1 MSAESV
7 GTIAL
12 NLVLNNTGF
21 HKSLNGAFSKAKNLS
36 SLFNKDVGGSMN
48 NVTGLAKK
56 AGMALAGAFGVSKI
70 YDFGKSCVDLGS
82 DLAEVQNVVDV
93 TFPHMAESI
102 NDFSKSAARNFGLSE
117 TMAKRFSGTFG
128 SMAEAFG
135 FSEAQAAEMSTTLT
149 GLAGDVASFYNI
161 SQDESYTKLKSV
173 FTGETE
179 SLKDLGVVMTQT
191 ALDSYALSNGFGKT
205 TQKMTE
211 AEKVSLRF
219 AFVQDK
225 LKNATGDFARTSDS
239 WANQTRI
246 LNLQM
251 DSLKANIGQGL
262 INALTPTLKLF
273 NQVLE
278 KVTKL
283 SEKFK
288 DLSEVL
294 FGDAG
299 NKDSGIGNIGNAAD
313 GATESVEGTQAA
325 VDKLKKSIQGFDVI
339 EKLSDTSTTDS
350 STGSTGGSTGGNI
363 SGINPDTNN
372 QQSYG
377 FVDKIK
383 NAINSDN
390 WSDIGES
397 IASKLNKVLGEI
409 NLKDLEKP
417 CNSIAKKTATFLN
430 GALSGLDWPKVGQIV
445 ADGLNVGFTTAN
457 TFFTHFNW
465 TTLGNAINSSLNSF
479 IKNFDFTLA
488 GSTWS
493 NYTKGIQSTLI
504 TTIKGTDW
512 SELGSNV
519 AAGINAIDWKGIFS
533 NKATI
538 AAGIINAIVDTT
550 YNFSRDFNW
559 TDFGK
564 AVGNSINTFFRET
577 DFKKLGVTL
586 SNVAIGLMNS
596 ISASINEIDWGQV
609 GRAVADMIKGLDWI
623 GLLKGAGKVIV
634 SALKAVIELA
644 KNEISVNDLSN
655 IEVKLSDA
663 VTDIISSS
671 EKLQDSFGE
680 STIKI
685 NSQYDS
691 LSGIADAYL
700 ALSGRYNELTDDQK
714 ELLKEYGE
722 ILKNNIDGVEQYI
735 DPITGAYSG
744 TSEQLQSL
752 IDDTKRYYL
761 VLASKDALEEA
772 TKQLLDLQKTYK
784 EVSNSFGAGGQFATE
799 WSAEQ
804 WQEQWNQKLN
814 EYKNTKY
821 ESALSSFKKSGY
833 VFDLLSEK
841 NKNLINELKNSDEM
855 FSIFFNNA
863 YAKNGYTPINLI
875 ALSEE
880 IKQVTEDVNM
890 YTEAINTNGESL
902 MNMDKSTKEAGQ
914 STGQLAT
921 GMNSTKE
928 KVSSAVKNIVS
939 TFNSKMDEL
948 KKNALGAGT
957 GAGAGLAN
965 GLSNKKN
972 TVSSSATTLSNT
984 VVNGFNTLKARAT
997 TSGKNAGTSF
1007 ADGISGRKSYAG
1019 TCANSITNQVKSSW
1033 NNFKL
1038 GSKDIGASIGTL
1050 FSNGI
1055 GSKTTYTK
1063 SSANSIANQV
1073 KYSWNSIKS
1082 GSKDI
1087 GSNTSISFSNGVGS
1101 KTSYAASCAN
1111 SIVSYISNRFVNL
1124 KNTSGTTGQE
1134 VSTKLSDGMRN
1145 NQNTPVNT
1153 IVGIANNIITGFTS
1167 IFKKDTSTNETL
1179 LSWTN
1184 GFTSKVKAM
1193 LGIHSPSRVFGE
1205 LGSYVVVGFN
1215 NAIEDGESDT
1225 KNAMAKW
1232 GDVVSGVRFKN
1243 QAEDV
1248 AVGFGNTMNSII
1260 YNFANGINLVTE
1272 KMLNLKEIISSV
1284 PGIDMM
1290 AMTPVL
1296 KSVTGYSSGTA
1307 ENGNTNHDNS
1317 KVEAL
1322 LKEII
1327 ALIKNLKLDI
1337 LLNGESIK
1345 DDTVSRINRN
1355 TAATG
1360 VCEIKI

>member
-1 MSAESV
+1 MSAESI

-56 AGMALAGAFGVSKI
+56 AGMALAGAFAVSKI

-93 TFPHMAESI
+93 TFPHMADTI

-135 FSEAQAAEMSTTLT
+135 FTEAEAAEMSTTLT
-149 GLAGDVASFYNI
+149 GMVGNVASFYNI
-161 SQDESYTKLKSV
+161 SQDESYTKLKPV

-246 LNLQM
+246 LNLQL

-262 INALTPTLKLF
+262 INALTPALKLF
-273 NQVLE
+273 NKVLE

-325 VDKLKKSIQGFDVI
+325 LNELKKSVQGFDVI

-363 SGINPDTNN
+363 SGSNPDTNN

-397 IASKLNKVLGEI
+397 IASRLNEALGEI

-430 GALSGLDWPKVGQIV
+430 GALSGLDWLKVGEIV
-445 ADGLNVGFTTAN
+445 ADGLNVGFSTAN
-457 TFFTHFNW
+457 TYFTHFNW
-465 TTLGNAINSSLNSF
+465 TTLGNAINSSLNGF

-493 NYTKGIQSTLI
+493 NYTKGIQNTLI
-504 TTIKGTDW
+504 TAIKGTDW

-550 YNFSRDFNW
+550 YSFSNDFDW
-559 TDFGK
+559 SDFGK
-564 AVGNSINTFFRET
+564 SVGNSINTFFRET
-577 DFKKLGVTL
+577 DFKKIGVTL
-586 SNVAIGLMNS
+586 SNVAIGLMKS
-596 ISASINEIDWGQV
+596 ISSAIGKVDWGQV
-609 GRAVADMIKGLDWI
+609 GRAVADMIKGLDWT
-623 GLLKGAGKVIV
+623 GLLKGAGKVIA

-644 KNEISVNDLSN
+644 KNEISVNDLSD
-655 IEVKLSDA
+655 IEVKLSES
-663 VTDIISSS
+663 IHNMISSS
-671 EKLQDSFGE
+671 EKLQDTFGT
-680 STIKI
+680 STTKI
-685 NSQYDS
+685 SSQYDS
-691 LSGIADAYL
+691 LSGVADAYL
-700 ALSGRYNELTDDQK
+700 TLSGRYNELTDDQK
-714 ELLKEYGE
+714 ELLKEYSE

-772 TKQLLDLQKTYK
+772 TRQLLDLQKTYK
-784 EVSNSFGAGGQFATE
+784 EVSNAFGTGGQYATE

-821 ESALSSFKKSGY
+821 ENALSSFKKSGY

-841 NKNLINELKNSDEM
+841 NKNLINELKNTDEM

-880 IKQVTEDVNM
+880 IRQVTDDVNM

-902 MNMDKSTKEAGQ
+902 MNMNQSAKEAGQ
-914 STGQLAT
+914 STGELAT
-921 GMNSTKE
+921 GMNSTKD
-928 KVSSAVKNIVS
+928 KVQTAVKNIVT

-948 KKNALGAGT
+948 KKNALGAGS
-957 GAGAGLAN
+957 GAGTGLAN

-972 TVSSSATTLSNT
+972 TVSSSAVTLSNT
-984 VVNGFNTLKARAT
+984 IVNGFNALKSKAV

-1007 ADGISGRKSYAG
+1007 ADGISSRKSYTG
-1019 TCANSITNQVKSSW
+1019 TSANSIANQVKSSW
-1033 NNFKL
+1033 NNFKS
-1038 GSKDIGASIGTL
+1038 GSKDIGAGIGTL

-1055 GSKTTYTK
+1055 GSKTAYTK
-1063 SSANSIANQV
+1063 SSANSIANQI
-1073 KYSWNSIKS
+1073 SAAWNTFKS
-1082 GSKDI
+1082 GSQSI
-1087 GSNTSISFSNGVGS
+1087 GSNTSISFSNGIGS

-1124 KNTSGTTGQE
+1124 KNTSSTTGQE

-1153 IVGIANNIITGFTS
+1153 MATIANNIITGFTN
-1167 IFKKDTSTNETL
+1167 IFKKDTSTNDTL

-1184 GFTSKVKAM
+1184 SFTSKVKAM

-1205 LGSYVVVGFN
+1205 LGTYVVAGFN

-1225 KNAMAKW
+1225 KDVMSKW
-1232 GDVVSGVRFKN
+1232 GDAVSGVKFKN
-1243 QAEDV
+1243 QAEEV
-1248 AVGFGNTMNSII
+1248 AFDFGNTMNSII
-1260 YNFANGINLVTE
+1260 YNFANGVNLVTE
-1272 KMLNLKEIISSV
+1272 KMLNLKEIIASL

-1290 AMTPVL
+1290 TMTPAL
-1296 KSVTGYSSGTA
+1296 KSVTGYSSGYTV
-1307 ENGNTNHDNS
+1307 NTNPDNGQI
-1317 KVEAL
+1317 EAL

-1327 ALIKNLKLDI
+1327 ILIKNLKLDI

>member
-1 MSAESV
+1 MSAESI

-21 HKSLNGAFSKAKNLS
+21 HKSLNGVFSKAKNLS
-36 SLFNKDVGGSMN
+36 AMFNKDVGGSLN
-48 NVTGLAKK
+48 NMTGMAKK
-56 AGMALAGAFGVSKI
+56 AGMALAGAFAASKI
-70 YDFGKSCVDLGS
+70 YDFGKSCVELGS

-93 TFPHMAESI
+93 TFPHMANTI

-135 FSEAQAAEMSTTLT
+135 FSESQAAEMSTKLT

-205 TQKMTE
+205 TQKME
-211 AEKVSLRF
+211 EYEKVSLRL

-313 GATESVEGTQAA
+313 NATESVEGTQTALNE
-325 VDKLKKSIQGFDVI
+325 LKKSVQGFDVI
-339 EKLSDTSTTDS
+339 EKLNDSKTDS
-350 STGSTGGSTGGNI
+350 STGNTGSSTGGNI
-363 SGINPDTNN
+363 TGNKPDNSN
-372 QQSYG
+372 QQSFG

-383 NAINSDN
+383 DAINSDN
-390 WSDIGES
+390 WSDIGDS
-397 IASKLNKVLGEI
+397 IASKLNKALGEI

-430 GALSGLDWPKVGQIV
+430 GALSGLDWPKVGEIV
-445 ADGLNVGFTTAN
+445 ADGLNVGFSTAN
-457 TFFTHFNW
+457 TYFTHFNW

-479 IKNFDFTLA
+479 IKNFDFVLA

-493 NYTKGIQSTLI
+493 NYTKGIQNTLI
-504 TTIKGTDW
+504 TAIKGTDW

-586 SNVAIGLMNS
+586 SNVAIGLLDS
-596 ISASINEIDWGQV
+596 ICAAIKEVDWSNV
-609 GRAVADMIKGLDWI
+609 GRSLGDMLRNINW
-623 GLLKGAGKVIV
+623 GKFLRKTGEVIAEV
-634 SALKAVIELA
+634 LKAAIKLA
-644 KNEISVNDLSN
+644 ASEVSVNDLSD
-655 IEVKLSDA
+655 IEVKLAES
-663 VTDIISSS
+663 VNNMITSS
-671 EKLQDSFGE
+671 EKLQESF
-680 STIKI
+680 STSTTKI
-685 NSQYDS
+685 SSQYNS
-691 LSGIADAYL
+691 LRGIADVYIS
-700 ALSGRYNELTDDQK
+700 LSERYNELTDEQK
-714 ELLKEYGE
+714 EMLKEYGE
-722 ILKNNIDGVEQYI
+722 ILKKNIDGVEQYI

-744 TSEQLQSL
+744 TSEQLQKL
-752 IDDTKRYYL
+752 IDDTERYYL
-761 VLASKDALEEA
+761 VLASQDALTEA
-772 TKQLLDLQKTYK
+772 SRQLLDLQKTYK
-784 EVSNSFGAGGQFATE
+784 EVSKSFGSGGQYATE
-799 WSAEQ
+799 FSAEQ
-804 WQEQWNQKLN
+804 WLEQWNLKMS

-821 ESALSSFKKSGY
+821 ENALSALKNSGY

-855 FSIFFNNA
+855 FSVFFNEA

-880 IKQVTEDVNM
+880 IRQVTDDVNM

-902 MNMDKSTKEAGQ
+902 MNFNQSTREAGR
-914 STGQLAT
+914 STGELAT
-921 GMNSTKE
+921 GMNSTKD
-928 KVSSAVKNIVS
+928 KVQTAVKNIVT

-957 GAGAGLAN
+957 GAGTGLAN

-972 TVSSSATTLSNT
+972 TVSSSITTLSNT
-984 VVNGFNTLKARAT
+984 VVNGFNALKSKAT

-1007 ADGISGRKSYAG
+1007 ADGISGRKSYVG
-1019 TCANSITNQVKSSW
+1019 TCANSIANQVKSSW

-1038 GSKDIGASIGTL
+1038 GSKDIGAGIGTL

-1055 GSKTTYTK
+1055 GSKTAYTK

-1073 KYSWNSIKS
+1073 KASWNSIKL

-1087 GSNTSISFSNGVGS
+1087 GSNTSTLFSNGIGS

-1124 KNTSGTTGQE
+1124 KNTSSTTGQE

-1153 IVGIANNIITGFTS
+1153 MTGIANNIITGFTS
-1167 IFKKDTSTNETL
+1167 IFKKDTSTNSTL
-1179 LSWTN
+1179 LEWTN

-1205 LGSYVVVGFN
+1205 LGTYVVAGFN
-1215 NAIEDGESDT
+1215 NAIVDGESDT

-1232 GDVVSGVRFKN
+1232 GNAISGVRFKN

-1248 AVGFGNTMNSII
+1248 AVSFGNAMNSII

-1272 KMLNLKEIISSV
+1272 KMLNLKEIISSISK
-1284 PGIDMM
+1284 IDTM
-1290 AMTPVL
+1290 AMTPEL
-1296 KSVTGYSSGTA
+1296 KSVTGYSSGSTVT
-1307 ENGNTNHDNS
+1307 GNTNSDNGQI
-1317 KVEAL
+1317 EAL

-1327 ALIKNLKLDI
+1327 VLIRNLKLDI